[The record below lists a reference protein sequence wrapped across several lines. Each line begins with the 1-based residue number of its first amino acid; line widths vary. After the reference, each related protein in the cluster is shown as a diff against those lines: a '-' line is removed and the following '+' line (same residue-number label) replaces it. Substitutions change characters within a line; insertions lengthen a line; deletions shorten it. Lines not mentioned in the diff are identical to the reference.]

1 MRYGRRI
8 ETRRTLTAASAEG
21 VDDVSLEVVLF
32 LVVALLA
39 GGLTMG
45 GITLVYFLDKWRS
58 DPEVP
63 PVGADRAA
71 SPFDRAA

>member
-1 MRYGRRI
+1 M
-8 ETRRTLTAASAEG
+8 A
-21 VDDVSLEVVLF
+21 F

-45 GITLVYFLDKWRS
+45 GVTLDYFLDQWR
-58 DPEVP
+58 PEP
-63 PVGADRAA
+63 QPQAAPREPQA

>member
-1 MRYGRRI
+1 M
-8 ETRRTLTAASAEG
+8 SAEG
-21 VDDVSLEVVLF
+21 VKDVPSLEAVLF

-45 GITLVYFLDKWRS
+45 GVTLVYFLDKWRS

-63 PVGADRAA
+63 SGGADRAA

>member
-1 MRYGRRI
+1 M
-8 ETRRTLTAASAEG
+8 
-21 VDDVSLEVVLF
+21 SLEVVLF

-63 PVGADRAA
+63 PVGRHDPGDVPTPDRR
-71 SPFDRAA
+71 PRAHC